1 MKKENENILREAI
14 RRIGQT
20 PFAKALGFTS
30 ARYIREVVAGRK
42 PFPLDYYKT
51 LGEQAIEEQKKHEEE
66 LKFWKKV
73 EKLCK

>member
-30 ARYIREVVAGRK
+30 ARYIRKVVV
-42 PFPLDYYKT
+42 
-51 LGEQAIEEQKKHEEE
+51 GEPIPIDWLATIKKKAIEEQKKHEEE